1 MTPAFIPAHEK
12 AVAHVFS
19 WADQAHQVHTLPIA
33 AWQMMPQG
41 GGRFVARPV
50 FTVDVGSNTR
60 IGVVS
65 CWGVITED
73 AIYQDQVA
81 FERSS
86 IELLNARSASVQG
99 SAQ

>member
-1 MTPAFIPAHEK
+1 
-12 AVAHVFS
+12 
-19 WADQAHQVHTLPIA
+19 
-33 AWQMMPQG
+33 
-41 GGRFVARPV
+41 
-50 FTVDVGSNTR
+50 
-60 IGVVS
+60 VS